1 MQIKEYL
8 EKIIEKGDRKDM
20 EELSDMLDK
29 AIYKVKDCD
38 PEWYEKKCMK
48 LYTMAYG
55 KVLNEEMAEDI
66 ISKMEP
72 YHMHWTLEQTRQV
85 QIQNGLNNI
94 RDVDFWVVMNSA
106 YNDFHDLF
114 EDNIDMYVK
123 YTKNFILDKDGKEDK
138 VFLYYTTIP
147 K

>member
-1 MQIKEYL
+1 MNVKDYL
-8 EKIIEKGDRKDM
+8 IKIIERGKREDM
-20 EELSDMLDK
+20 EELSEIFDK

-38 PEWYEKKCMK
+38 PDWYEKKCMK

-55 KVLNEEMAEDI
+55 KVLNEEMAKDI
-66 ISKMEP
+66 ITKMEP

-85 QIQNGLNNI
+85 QAQNGLNNI
-94 RDVDFWVVMNSA
+94 RDIDFWIVMNSA

-114 EDNIDMYVK
+114 DENIDMYIK
-123 YTKNFILDKDGKEDK
+123 YAKNFIMDKDGKDDK

>member
-1 MQIKEYL
+1 MKIKEYL
-8 EKIIEKGDRKDM
+8 ERIIEKGDRKDM

-38 PEWYEKKCMK
+38 PEWYDKKCMK

-55 KVLNEEMAEDI
+55 KVLNEEMAKNI

-85 QIQNGLNNI
+85 QVQNGLNNI
-94 RDVDFWVVMNSA
+94 RDIDFWVVMNSA
-106 YNDFHDLF
+106 YNDFQDLF

>member
-1 MQIKEYL
+1 MKIKEYL
-8 EKIIEKGDRKDM
+8 ERIIEKGDRKDM

-38 PEWYEKKCMK
+38 PEWYDKKCMK

-55 KVLNEEMAEDI
+55 KVLNEEMAKNI

-85 QIQNGLNNI
+85 QVQNGLNNI
-94 RDVDFWVVMNSA
+94 RDIDFWVVMNSA
-106 YNDFHDLF
+106 YNDFQDLF

-138 VFLYYTTIP
+138 VFLYYTTTP

>member
-1 MQIKEYL
+1 MKVKEYIAR
-8 EKIIEKGDRKDM
+8 IIANGNSRDM

-38 PEWYEKKCMK
+38 QEWYDKKCMK

-55 KVLNEEMAEDI
+55 KVLNEEMARDI
-66 ISKMEP
+66 IMKMEP
-72 YHMHWTLEQTRQV
+72 YHMHWSLEQTKEVQV
-85 QIQNGLNNI
+85 QKGLNGI
-94 RDVDFWVVMNSA
+94 RSVDFWIVMNSA

-114 EDNIDMYVK
+114 GDDLDMYVK
-123 YTKNFILDKDGKEDK
+123 YSKNFIIDADGKDDK

>member
-1 MQIKEYL
+1 MNVKDYL
-8 EKIIEKGDRKDM
+8 IKIIERGKREDM
-20 EELSDMLDK
+20 EELSEIFDK

-38 PEWYEKKCMK
+38 LDWYEKKCMK

-55 KVLNEEMAEDI
+55 NVLNEEMAKEI
-66 ISKMEP
+66 IEKMEP

-85 QIQNGLNNI
+85 QAQNGLNNI
-94 RDVDFWVVMNSA
+94 RDVDFWIVMNSA

-114 EDNIDMYVK
+114 DENIDMYVR
-123 YTKNFILDKDGKEDK
+123 YAKNFIVDRDGKEDK
-138 VFLYYTTIP
+138 VFLYFTTIP

>member
-1 MQIKEYL
+1 MEVKEYL
-8 EKIIEKGDRKDM
+8 KKIIEKGDRNDM
-20 EELSDMLDK
+20 EELSEIFDK

-38 PEWYEKKCMK
+38 PEWYNKKCMK

-85 QIQNGLNNI
+85 QTQNGLNNI
-94 RDVDFWVVMNSA
+94 RDIDFWIVLNSA
-106 YNDFHDLF
+106 YNDYHDIF
-114 EDNIDMYVK
+114 EENIDMYVK
-123 YTKNFILDKDGKEDK
+123 YAKNFIMDEDGKEDK
-138 VFLYYTTIP
+138 VFLYFTTIP

>member
-1 MQIKEYL
+1 MNVKDYL
-8 EKIIEKGDRKDM
+8 IKIIERGKKEDM
-20 EELSDMLDK
+20 EELSEIFDK

-38 PEWYEKKCMK
+38 PEWYERKCMK

-55 KVLNEEMAEDI
+55 KELNEEMAKDI
-66 ISKMEP
+66 IVKMEP

-85 QIQNGLNNI
+85 QAQNGLNNI
-94 RDVDFWVVMNSA
+94 RDIDFWVVMNSA

-114 EDNIDMYVK
+114 EDNTEMYVK
-123 YTKNFILDKDGKEDK
+123 YAKNFIMDEDGKEDK
-138 VFLYYTTIP
+138 VFLYFTTIP